1 MEAEAEAGAE
11 EAMQSAEGEAAL
23 QEAENAERMAN
34 DGVGELPPEELEKR
48 QAENNKAQ
56 VAGTKGLM
64 EQVKLSEGVDT
75 PTSEQISKLQDTS
88 TELANSVEVT
98 GDILPKLDEAAGKMD
113 EETANRL
120 NSSMRP
126 FFETMASKIESLIK
140 DSSGEEKLTEFKNLE
155 SKLTE
160 AIENRDPKAYEEATK
175 NLDSF
180 IDESLGESKTALEE
194 KTEGKGNLKNFSR
207 IASFL
212 KLLGIIGLL
221 GLLTALFKMD
231 NGCWKWNGGAKT
243 QKINDF
249 DFSKNGNKKFCACS
263 DTSDFETPQPLSS
276 WCPSGVS
283 KGNPNYVT
291 CPPYQ
296 YPVCTIKTDS
306 SGIYYSYYLTSP
318 LGVFNSL
325 VNQTSKVL
333 KKGGRGLLNLV
344 KWVVVIICIFIS
356 LYFIYKGIVD
366 KKMLY
371 AIGVLLI
378 AGAGTASWFLI

>member
-1 MEAEAEAGAE
+1 MEAESGAEAAMESAEAE
-11 EAMQSAEGEAAL
+11 EAA
-23 QEAENAERMAN
+23 QEAENAERTAN
-34 DGVGELPPEELEKR
+34 EGVSELTPEELKER

-56 VAGTKGLM
+56 VNAAARIV
-64 EQVKLSEGVDT
+64 QSIKLPEGVDP
-75 PTSEQISKLQDTS
+75 PTGKEFNKLQDTS
-88 TELANSVEVT
+88 TELGNSVEVT
-98 GDILPKLDEAAGKMD
+98 GDILPKLDESAGKMD

-120 NSSMRP
+120 NLSMRP

-160 AIENRDPKAYEEATK
+160 AVEKRDPKAYEEATK

-231 NGCWKWNGGAKT
+231 NGCWKWNGGAKS

-276 WCPSGVS
+276 WCPGGVS
-283 KGNPNYVT
+283 KGTPNYVT

-325 VNQTSKVL
+325 VNQTGKII
-333 KKGGRGLLNLV
+333 KAGGKGLLVIV
-344 KWVVVIICIFIS
+344 KFAIVIICIFIS

-378 AGAGTASWFLI
+378 AGAGIASWFLI